1 MNRNIYLSSLHII
14 SSVFFSQSTSKLRL
28 TRFLPIHQRSC
39 VDTDKVMHKIKN
51 DDEFVDGKRQ
61 ANRLIRPISFPKEE
75 LSHTVDLRRWM
86 SPIEEQGDMNT
97 W

>member
-1 MNRNIYLSSLHII
+1 
-14 SSVFFSQSTSKLRL
+14 
-28 TRFLPIHQRSC
+28 
-39 VDTDKVMHKIKN
+39 MHRIKN
-51 DDEFVDGKRQ
+51 EDEFVDSIDEKRK

-75 LSHTVDLRRWM
+75 LSRIVDLRRWM